1 MDSNHNSAKI
11 PNSRKQQQRNVNDYT
26 SVQGQGQ
33 FMDKR
38 QRVMSKKNNTFILN
52 EHGSAN

>member
-1 MDSNHNSAKI
+1 MDSNHSSAKI
-11 PNSRKQQQRNVNDYT
+11 SNSRKQQRNVNDYT

-38 QRVMSKKNNTFILN
+38 QKVMSKKNNTFILN

>member
-11 PNSRKQQQRNVNDYT
+11 PTNSRKQHRNVNDYVA
-26 SVQGQGQ
+26 VQQGL

-38 QRVMSKKNNTFILN
+38 QKVMSKKNNTFILN
-52 EHGSAN
+52 EHGSASS

>member
-1 MDSNHNSAKI
+1 MDSNHSSAKI
-11 PNSRKQQQRNVNDYT
+11 PNSRKQQRNVNDYT

-38 QRVMSKKNNTFILN
+38 QKVMSKKNNTFILN